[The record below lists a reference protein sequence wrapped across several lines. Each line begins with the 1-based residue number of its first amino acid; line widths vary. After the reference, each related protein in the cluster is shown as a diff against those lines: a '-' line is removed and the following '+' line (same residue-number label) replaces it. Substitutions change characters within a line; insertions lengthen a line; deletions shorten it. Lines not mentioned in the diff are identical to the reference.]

1 MIRKAPSLVH
11 CDFCGGPA
19 VWCVIGG
26 DLCYHCR
33 RQCDGF
39 MQLELSDDG
48 GVSPSMRGSE
58 ADDHYHHHGPDQG
71 LPF

>member
-1 MIRKAPSLVH
+1 MTMRKAGSLVK

-33 RQCDGF
+33 HQCDGF
-39 MQLELSDDG
+39 MQLELWDEDG
-48 GVSPSMRGSE
+48 VASSMRGGDG
-58 ADDHYHHHGPDQG
+58 DDVVYQEENE